1 MAQILPKSL
10 PSHTPPV
17 QMALQAYAQEL
28 ARLAKNSDTIAKQQV
43 LRLLL
48 IRDALESKL
57 QATGSIIQQANT
69 LARLSDLD
77 NQLQLLA
84 PALLKDGK
92 LADCRRS
99 RQPDETA
106 WWWWLEPYVSEEKR
120 HRLDRFDWLW
130 NFLSASCLVISASFL
145 TITAQAFSV
154 VGGFDLIQALSTLS
168 QATGLVVIA
177 SGTLTHRG
185 RRLVKNTL
193 KKINIPTYFHSEAT
207 LVVSILLLLASYGV
221 YNSLPQF
228 SNYYYHQGLR
238 AQHAGNLYV
247 AVEYYKEAIAFNPD
261 ATEPHNHLAE
271 VYQNLEKFQEAQA
284 EYQDGLL
291 KGDLVALN
299 GMGTLSL
306 AAAENEQSTEFGEL
320 SGLLDAE
327 VLFRIGLN
335 QLEDMDELD
344 DRKLFLKA
352 SMHRNLGITLMK
364 RGKSEDV
371 SDVEQQALL
380 TEAHQHFQAS
390 INIEK
395 MVVNEGT
402 YPGQGVA
409 YCYIATLD
417 EQNERLSSAA
427 DNWQNCQQNAYPA
440 SLEQYEDILRLGTGA
455 IGLQLN
461 TKHILESNLN

>member
-1 MAQILPKSL
+1 MVPTFPQSSLNGAQVAFK
-10 PSHTPPV
+10 
-17 QMALQAYAQEL
+17 AYAQEL
-28 ARLAKNSDTIAKQQV
+28 VRLTKTPETITKQQI

-48 IRDALESKL
+48 VRDAVESKL
-57 QATGSIIQQANT
+57 QTESSIIRQADA
-69 LARLSDLD
+69 LAYLSDLD
-77 NQLQLLA
+77 NQLQKLA
-84 PALLKDGK
+84 PFLVKNGK
-92 LADCRRS
+92 LVDCRRS

-106 WWWWLEPYVSEEKR
+106 WWWWLESYVPETKR
-120 HRLDRFDWLW
+120 HRVDRFDWLW
-130 NFLSASCLVISASFL
+130 NFLSATCLVISASFL

-168 QATGLVVIA
+168 QATGLVVIT
-177 SGTLTHRG
+177 GGVLTHRG
-185 RRLVKNTL
+185 RRVVKDTL
-193 KKINIPTYFHSEAT
+193 KKFNIPSYFHSEVT
-207 LVVSILLLLASYGV
+207 LLVSILLLLLSYSV
-221 YNSLPQF
+221 YHSLPQF
-228 SNYYYHQGLR
+228 SQYYYHKGLR

-306 AAAENEQSTEFGEL
+306 AAAENTHSNAFGEL

-335 QLEDMDELD
+335 QLDGID
-344 DRKLFLKA
+344 DSDQRQQVLKA
-352 SMHRNLGITLMK
+352 SLHRNLGITLMK
-364 RGKSEDV
+364 RGQAEDI
-371 SDVEQQALL
+371 SPEEQQVLL
-380 TEAHQHFQAS
+380 REAEKSFQES
-390 INIEK
+390 ISVEK
-395 MVVNEGT
+395 TLVSET
-402 YPGQGVA
+402 THPGEGVA
-409 YCYIATLD
+409 YCYIAVLD
-417 EQNERLSSAA
+417 EQNGRLSDAA
-427 DNWQNCQQNAYPA
+427 ENWQLCRQKAHPA
-440 SLEQYEDILRLGTGA
+440 SLEQYEDILRLGSGA